1 MWVVSFCQNR
11 PQGVSFK
18 QYQIPLVLDVNC
30 PPWVVMLKNNLTLT
44 ILYKEL
50 LTLVSFLNPYIETVS
65 RLFNVYKPYLVFGVL
80 AIVILWALY
89 QVIKLYLSW
98 KESSKSATLFEVAP
112 PTSTEQSSF
121 TTTQLFTS
129 VHGLLRQRSWLL
141 RLFDVT
147 KSYSFEIASTKEK
160 GIRYILRLSKD
171 DAQIIKKNL
180 IAYLPGIQVK
190 DSSDYLNSNDQGHVI
205 DIGLTNHFAFPL
217 KKQDNLAEYD
227 PIAYITGTMTK
238 LAENELVAVQMVVSP
253 VSRTTAQFVGRLRS
267 LFLGKKDILSELKST
282 NLPSSILV
290 AIIYIGLQ
298 ILMFPLGLLVW
309 IFTGGREGPMLPI
322 NSLKAQ
328 LPDSTYKDI
337 VETQI
342 KQKIDQQ
349 LFTVSLRYITVSNV
363 YSSRSRI
370 EKGFIAALSPFTN
383 AGYQN
388 LRPKRYLK
396 IKAINNLLLWLYRRR
411 LFGFMGNLIL
421 STSELSDLYH
431 FPYTSITKTEN
442 LSKLHSKE
450 LPAPLSL
457 KQKIK
462 LDIYFANNTYGGTT
476 TPIGLTADERRRHV
490 YILGATGT
498 GKSTMLL
505 SMIEQDIKNNKGLCV
520 IDPHGDLIEQ
530 ILSVI
535 PKERIKDVVYFNP
548 DDISYPMGINLLELT
563 PGLNEE
569 DTIREKEFIAESI
582 ISVFHKIYTDKYSGP
597 RMEYILRNTIHTA
610 FTVPDATLFT
620 VYKLLIN
627 TPFRKSVVRNLK
639 DENLLDFWKYE
650 FAKAGD
656 YQKVKMISP
665 ITNKIGRFLFSPTAK
680 RILEQGKSTI
690 NFDTIMNEG
699 KILLCNLAKGK
710 VGEDNSSVFGVLI
723 MAKIQLAALKR
734 ARMKPEERKDFYLY
748 VDEFQNFATPAF
760 AQILSEARKYRLGA
774 ILAHQTT
781 SQLEDISL
789 VNITL
794 ANTGTVICFRTAN
807 PEDERMIL
815 PQFRPYIEQG
825 EIVNLPSYHFYMKL
839 GALNPEEPFS
849 GVTIPVHIEY
859 SQNRINEV
867 IEASRKLYTKA
878 YKVEVPASEKKVAT
892 PKPQITHAVVP

>member
-1 MWVVSFCQNR
+1 
-11 PQGVSFK
+11 
-18 QYQIPLVLDVNC
+18 
-30 PPWVVMLKNNLTLT
+30 MLKNNLIFT
-44 ILYKEL
+44 ILEKEL
-50 LTLVSFLNPYIETVS
+50 VGLGNFLNPYFTIFYS
-65 RLFNVYKPYLVFGVL
+65 FFNTYRPYLVLTILLVL
-80 AIVILWALY
+80 VLWVTY
-89 QVIKLYLSW
+89 QVVKLYLSW
-98 KESSKSATLFEVAP
+98 KESIKPATLFEVSP

-147 KSYSFEIASTKEK
+147 KSYSFEIASTKDK
-160 GIRYILRLSKD
+160 GIRYILRLSAD

-190 DSSDYLNSNDQGHVI
+190 ETSDYLKTNDQGHVI
-205 DIGLTNHFAFPL
+205 DISLTNHFAFPL

-238 LAENELVAVQMVVSP
+238 LAENELVAVQMVVST
-253 VSRTTAQFVGRLRS
+253 VSRPTAQFVGRLRS
-267 LFLGKKDILSELKST
+267 LFLGKKDVLSELKGS
-282 NLPSSILV
+282 NVAGSIFL
-290 AIIYIGLQ
+290 AIVYIALQ
-298 ILMFPLGLLVW
+298 ILLFPLGLVIW
-309 IFTGGREGPMLPI
+309 ILTGGREGPILSI

-328 LPDSTYKDI
+328 LPDSTYRDI

-349 LFTVSLRYITVSNV
+349 LFTVSLRYLTISSV

-457 KQKIK
+457 KQKTE
-462 LDIYFANNTYGGTT
+462 LDIYFANNTYGGTET
-476 TPIGLTADERRRHV
+476 KIGLTADERRRHV

-505 SMIEQDIKNNKGLCV
+505 SMIEQDIKNHKGLSV

-535 PKERIKDVVYFNP
+535 PRERIADVVYFNP
-548 DDISYPMGINLLELT
+548 DDIGYPMGINLLELT

-723 MAKIQLAALKR
+723 MAKIQLSALKR
-734 ARMKPEERKDFYLY
+734 ARMKAEDRKDFFLY

-815 PQFRPYIEQG
+815 PQFQPYIAQG
-825 EIVNLPSYHFYMKL
+825 EIASLPSYHFYMRL

-849 GVTIPVHIEY
+849 GVTTPVHMPF
-859 SQNRINEV
+859 SQSRIDEV
-867 IEASRKLYTKA
+867 VESSRKSYA
-878 YKVEVPASEKKVAT
+878 KKYEAV
-892 PKPQITHAVVP
+892 AVVQRQVKNVSSGKVKVVVP

>member
-1 MWVVSFCQNR
+1 
-11 PQGVSFK
+11 
-18 QYQIPLVLDVNC
+18 
-30 PPWVVMLKNNLTLT
+30 MLKNNIILTVLQ
-44 ILYKEL
+44 KEY
-50 LTLVSFLNPYIETVS
+50 LTLVGFLDPTIQIVICLLNTYQ
-65 RLFNVYKPYLVFGVL
+65 PYLVIFFL
-80 AIVILWALY
+80 PPLLLWITY
-89 QVIKLYLSW
+89 QGIKLYLGW
-98 KESSKSATLFEVAP
+98 KEANKSVTLFEVSP

-129 VHGLLRQRSWLL
+129 VHGLLRQRSWML

-160 GIRYILRLSKD
+160 GIRYILRLSSD

-180 IAYLPGIQVK
+180 IAYLPGIQIK
-190 DSSDYLNSNDQGHVI
+190 ETNDYLSNTSNLGHVI

-238 LAENELVAVQMVVSP
+238 LADDEVVAVQMVVSP
-253 VSRTTAQFVGRLRS
+253 VNRSTTHIAQRLRS
-267 LFLGKKDILSELKST
+267 LFLGKRDVLSELRGS
-282 NLPSSILV
+282 NVAGSILLSLV
-290 AIIYIGLQ
+290 YIALQ
-298 ILMFPLGLLVW
+298 ILLFPLGLVIW
-309 IFTGGREGPMLPI
+309 ILTGGRVSPILAI
-322 NSLKAQ
+322 NSLKVQ
-328 LPDSTYKDI
+328 LPDSTYRDI

-349 LFTVSLRYITVSNV
+349 LFTVSLRYLTVSTSYQN
-363 YSSRSRI
+363 RSRI
-370 EKGFIAALSPFTN
+370 EKGFVAALSPFTN
-383 AGYQN
+383 AGYQS

-396 IKAINNLLLWLYRRR
+396 IPEINNMLLWLYRRR
-411 LFGFMGNLIL
+411 LFNFLGNLIL
-421 STSELSDLYH
+421 STSELADLYH
-431 FPYTSITKTEN
+431 FPYTSTTKTEN

-457 KQKIK
+457 KQKTE
-462 LDIYFANNTYGGTT
+462 LDIYFAKNTYGGTET
-476 TPIGLTADERRRHV
+476 KIGLTADERRRHV
-490 YILGATGT
+490 YVLGATGT

-505 SMIEQDIKNNKGLCV
+505 SMIKQDVDNNKGLCV
-520 IDPHGDLIEQ
+520 VDPHGDLIEQ
-530 ILSVI
+530 IISVI
-535 PKERIKDVVYFNP
+535 PRDRIADVVYFNP
-548 DDISYPMGINLLELT
+548 DDIGYPMGINLLELT
-563 PGLNEE
+563 PDLNEE
-569 DTIREKEFIAESI
+569 DSIREKEFIAESI
-582 ISVFHKIYTDKYSGP
+582 ISVFNKIYTDKYSGP

-610 FTVPDATLFT
+610 FTIPDASLFT

-627 TPFRKSVVRNLK
+627 TSYRKSIVRNLI

-710 VGEDNSSVFGVLI
+710 IGEDNSSVFGVLI

-734 ARMKPEERKDFYLY
+734 ARMKPEDRKDFYLY

-774 ILAHQTT
+774 NLAHQTT

-825 EIVNLPSYHFYMKL
+825 EIASLPSYHFYMRL

-849 GVTIPVHIEY
+849 GVTVPVKIVY
-859 SQNRINEV
+859 SQNRVDEV
-867 IEASRKLYTKA
+867 IETSRKLYAKKYTGSLETLAKP
-878 YKVEVPASEKKVAT
+878 KEKQTSKKIYSAL
-892 PKPQITHAVVP
+892 P

>member
-1 MWVVSFCQNR
+1 
-11 PQGVSFK
+11 
-18 QYQIPLVLDVNC
+18 
-30 PPWVVMLKNNLTLT
+30 MLKNNIILT
-44 ILYKEL
+44 ILQKEL
-50 LTLVSFLNPYIETVS
+50 LTLFGYLNPYIETAS
-65 RLFNVYKPYLVFGVL
+65 RLFNIYNPYLVFSIL
-80 AIVILWALY
+80 AIVVVWVIY
-89 QVIKLYLSW
+89 QGIKLYLGW
-98 KESSKSATLFEVAP
+98 KESNKPVTLFEVSP

-160 GIRYILRLSKD
+160 GIRYILRLSIE
-171 DAQIIKKNL
+171 DAQIIKKNF

-190 DSSDYLNSNDQGHVI
+190 DINDYLDTSNNLGHVI

-253 VSRTTAQFVGRLRS
+253 VSRSTAQFVGRLLS
-267 LFLGKKDILSELKST
+267 LFLGKKDVLSELKGS
-282 NLPSSILV
+282 NLAGSILV
-290 AIIYIGLQ
+290 TIIYIILQ
-298 ILMFPLGLLVW
+298 ILLFPLGLVIW
-309 IFTGGREGPMLPI
+309 ILTGGRQGPVLSI

-328 LPDSTYKDI
+328 LPDSTYRDI

-349 LFTVSLRYITVSNV
+349 LFTVSLRYLTVSTSYQN
-363 YSSRSRI
+363 RFRI
-370 EKGFIAALSPFTN
+370 EKGFVAALSPFTN

-396 IKAINNLLLWLYRRR
+396 IHAINNILLWLYRRR
-411 LFGFMGNLIL
+411 LFGFLGNLVL
-421 STSELSDLYH
+421 STSELADLYH
-431 FPYTSITKTEN
+431 FPFTSTTKTEN

-457 KQKIK
+457 KQKTE
-462 LDIYFANNTYGGTT
+462 LDIYFANNTYGGTET
-476 TPIGLTADERRRHV
+476 KIGLTADERRRHV

-505 SMIEQDIKNNKGLCV
+505 SMIEQDIKNNKGLSV

-535 PKERIKDVVYFNP
+535 PKERIQDVVYFNP
-548 DDISYPMGINLLELT
+548 DDIGYPMGINLLELT

-582 ISVFHKIYTDKYSGP
+582 ISVFNKIYTDKYSGP

-610 FTVPDATLFT
+610 FTIPDASLFT

-627 TPFRKSVVRNLK
+627 TSFRKSVVRNLK

-710 VGEDNSSVFGVLI
+710 IGEDNSSVFGVLI

-734 ARMKPEERKDFYLY
+734 ARMKPEDRKDFYLY

-815 PQFRPYIEQG
+815 PQFQPYINQG
-825 EIVNLPSYHFYMKL
+825 EIASLPSYHFYMRL

-849 GVTIPVHIEY
+849 GVTTPVHMPF
-859 SQNRINEV
+859 SQSRIDEV
-867 IEASRKLYTKA
+867 IESSRKSYA
-878 YKVEVPASEKKVAT
+878 KKYEAV
-892 PKPQITHAVVP
+892 AVVPRQVKNASSGKVKVVVP

>member
-1 MWVVSFCQNR
+1 
-11 PQGVSFK
+11 
-18 QYQIPLVLDVNC
+18 
-30 PPWVVMLKNNLTLT
+30 MLKNNIILT
-44 ILYKEL
+44 ILQKEL
-50 LTLVSFLNPYIETVS
+50 LTLFGYLNPYIETAS
-65 RLFNVYKPYLVFGVL
+65 RLFNIYNPYLVFSIL
-80 AIVILWALY
+80 AIVVVWGIY
-89 QVIKLYLSW
+89 QGIKLYLSW
-98 KESSKSATLFEVAP
+98 KEANKPATILEVAP
-112 PTSTEQSSF
+112 PTLTEQSSF

-160 GIRYILRLSKD
+160 GIRYILRLSTE

-180 IAYLPGIQVK
+180 IAYLPGIQIK
-190 DSSDYLNSNDQGHVI
+190 ETSDYLNVSDQGHVI

-253 VSRTTAQFVGRLRS
+253 VSRSTAQFVGRLRS
-267 LFLGKKDILSELKST
+267 LFLGKKDVLSELKGS
-282 NLPSSILV
+282 NVAGSIFLT
-290 AIIYIGLQ
+290 IIYIALQ
-298 ILMFPLGLLVW
+298 ILLFPLGLTIW
-309 IFTGGREGPMLPI
+309 ILTGGREGPILSI
-322 NSLKAQ
+322 NSLTAQ
-328 LPDSTYKDI
+328 LPDSTYRDI

-349 LFTVSLRYITVSNV
+349 LFTVSLRYLTVSSV

-388 LRPKRYLK
+388 LRPKRYFR
-396 IKAINNLLLWLYRRR
+396 IKTINDLLLWFYRRR
-411 LFGFMGNLIL
+411 LLGFMGNLIL

-457 KQKIK
+457 KQKTE
-462 LDIYFANNTYGGTT
+462 LDIYFANNTYGGTVT
-476 TPIGLTADERRRHV
+476 KIGLTADERRRHV

-505 SMIEQDIKNNKGLCV
+505 SMIEQDIKNNKGLSI
-520 IDPHGDLIEQ
+520 IDPHGDLIDQ
-530 ILSVI
+530 IISVI
-535 PKERIKDVVYFNP
+535 PKERIQDVVYFNP
-548 DDISYPMGINLLELT
+548 DDIGYPMGINLLELT

-569 DTIREKEFIAESI
+569 DAIREKEFIAESI
-582 ISVFHKIYTDKYSGP
+582 ISVFNKIYTDKYSGP

-610 FTVPDATLFT
+610 FTIPDASLFT

-627 TPFRKSVVRNLK
+627 TSFRKSVVRNLK

-710 VGEDNSSVFGVLI
+710 IGEDNSSVFGVLI

-760 AQILSEARKYRLGA
+760 AQILSEARKYKLNA

-815 PQFRPYIEQG
+815 PQFQPYISQG
-825 EIVNLPSYHFYMKL
+825 EIASLPSYHFYMRL

-849 GVTIPVHIEY
+849 GVTVPVMIEY
-859 SQNRINEV
+859 SQNRVDEV
-867 IEASRKLYTKA
+867 IESSRKLYTKK
-878 YKVEVPASEKKVAT
+878 YTGSSDTSIKPKEKQASKRVYSAL
-892 PKPQITHAVVP
+892 P

>member
-1 MWVVSFCQNR
+1 
-11 PQGVSFK
+11 
-18 QYQIPLVLDVNC
+18 
-30 PPWVVMLKNNLTLT
+30 MLKNNIILTT
-44 ILYKEL
+44 IYKEL
-50 LTLVSFLNPYIETVS
+50 QPIGVFLAPHFNFVSVTLVN
-65 RLFNVYKPYLVFGVL
+65 YKPYLVL
-80 AIVILWALY
+80 AILIIVLVWVIY
-89 QVIKLYLSW
+89 HTTRLYLSW
-98 KESSKSATLFEVAP
+98 KEATKQFTLFEVSP

-129 VHGLLRQRSWLL
+129 VHGLLRQRSLLL

-147 KSYSFEIASTKEK
+147 KSYSFEIVSTKEK
-160 GIRYILRLSKD
+160 GIRYILRVGSD
-171 DAQIIKKNL
+171 DAPIIKKNL

-190 DSSDYLNSNDQGHVI
+190 ETIEYLDTNSDQGHVI
-205 DIGLTNHFAFPL
+205 DIRLSNHFAFPL
-217 KKQDNLAEYD
+217 KKQDNLPEYD

-238 LAENELVAVQMVVSP
+238 LSAHELVAAQIIVAP
-253 VSRTTAQFVGRLRS
+253 VSRSTTQFVRQLRS
-267 LFLGKKDILSELKST
+267 LFLGKKDVLSELKGT
-282 NLPSSILV
+282 SIINSIVISLV
-290 AIIYIGLQ
+290 HFSLQ
-298 ILMFPLGLLVW
+298 ILLFPLGSLVW
-309 IFTGGREGPMLPI
+309 ILTGGREGPILPI
-322 NSLKAQ
+322 MSLGAQ

-349 LFTVSLRYITVSNV
+349 LFTVALRYLTVS
-363 YSSRSRI
+363 SSYQDRVRI

-396 IKAINNLLLWLYRRR
+396 IKAINKLLLWLYNRR
-411 LFGFMGNLIL
+411 LFNFVDNLIL
-421 STSELSDLYH
+421 SSSELSDLYH

-457 KQKIK
+457 KQKSE

-476 TPIGLTADERRRHV
+476 TRIGLTADERRRHV

-505 SMIEQDIKNNKGLCV
+505 SMIEQDIKNNKGLSV
-520 IDPHGDLIEQ
+520 IDPHGDLIDQ
-530 ILSVI
+530 IISVI
-535 PKERIKDVVYFNP
+535 PKERIPDVVYFNP
-548 DDISYPMGINLLELT
+548 DDIGYPMGINLLELT

-569 DTIREKEFIAESI
+569 DAIREKEFIAESI
-582 ISVFHKIYTDKYSGP
+582 ISVFNKIYTDKYSGP

-610 FTVPDATLFT
+610 FTIPDATLFT

-627 TPFRKSVVRNLK
+627 TSYRKSVVRNLK

-710 VGEDNSSVFGVLI
+710 IGEDNSSVFGVLI

-760 AQILSEARKYRLGA
+760 AQILSEARKYKLNA

-825 EIVNLPSYHFYMKL
+825 EIASLPSYHFYMRL

-849 GVTIPVHIEY
+849 GVTVPVKIEY
-859 SQNRINEV
+859 SQNRVDEV
-867 IEASRKLYTKA
+867 IESSRKLFAKA
-878 YKVEVPASEKKVAT
+878 YIKPISEIKKPNKSPSAR
-892 PKPQITHAVVP
+892 QMSNAVLP

>member
-1 MWVVSFCQNR
+1 
-11 PQGVSFK
+11 
-18 QYQIPLVLDVNC
+18 
-30 PPWVVMLKNNLTLT
+30 MLKNNIILT
-44 ILYKEL
+44 ILQKEL
-50 LTLVSFLNPYIETVS
+50 LTLFGYLNPYIETAS
-65 RLFNVYKPYLVFGVL
+65 RLFNIYNPYLVFSIL
-80 AIVILWALY
+80 AIVVVWGIY
-89 QVIKLYLSW
+89 QGIKLYLSW
-98 KESSKSATLFEVAP
+98 KEANKPATILEVAP
-112 PTSTEQSSF
+112 PTLTEQSSF

-160 GIRYILRLSKD
+160 GIRYILRLSTE

-190 DSSDYLNSNDQGHVI
+190 ETSDYLNVSDQGHVI

-253 VSRTTAQFVGRLRS
+253 VSRSTAQFVGRLRS
-267 LFLGKKDILSELKST
+267 LFLGKKDVLSELKGS
-282 NLPSSILV
+282 NVAGSIFLT
-290 AIIYIGLQ
+290 IIYIALQ
-298 ILMFPLGLLVW
+298 ILLFPLGLTIW
-309 IFTGGREGPMLPI
+309 ILTGGREGPILSI
-322 NSLKAQ
+322 NSLTAQ
-328 LPDSTYKDI
+328 LPDSTYRDI

-349 LFTVSLRYITVSNV
+349 LFTVSLRYLTVSSV

-388 LRPKRYLK
+388 LRPKRYFR
-396 IKAINNLLLWLYRRR
+396 IKTINDLLLWFYRRR
-411 LFGFMGNLIL
+411 LLGFMGNLIL

-457 KQKIK
+457 KQKTE
-462 LDIYFANNTYGGTT
+462 LDIYFANNTYGGTVT
-476 TPIGLTADERRRHV
+476 KIGLTADERRRHV

-505 SMIEQDIKNNKGLCV
+505 SMIEQDIKNNKGLSI
-520 IDPHGDLIEQ
+520 IDPHGDLIDQ
-530 ILSVI
+530 IISVI
-535 PKERIKDVVYFNP
+535 PKERIQDVVYFNP
-548 DDISYPMGINLLELT
+548 DDIGYPMGINLLELT

-569 DTIREKEFIAESI
+569 DAIREKEFIAESI
-582 ISVFHKIYTDKYSGP
+582 ISVFNKIYTDKYSGP

-610 FTVPDATLFT
+610 FTIPDASLFT

-627 TPFRKSVVRNLK
+627 TSFRKSVVRNLK

-710 VGEDNSSVFGVLI
+710 IGEDNSSVFGVLI

-760 AQILSEARKYRLGA
+760 AQILSEARKYKLNA

-815 PQFRPYIEQG
+815 PQFQPYISQG
-825 EIVNLPSYHFYMKL
+825 EIASLPSYHFYMRL

-849 GVTIPVHIEY
+849 GVTVPVMIEY
-859 SQNRINEV
+859 SQNRVDEV
-867 IEASRKLYTKA
+867 IESSRKLYTKK
-878 YKVEVPASEKKVAT
+878 YTGSSDTSIKPKEKQASKRVYSAL
-892 PKPQITHAVVP
+892 P

>member
-1 MWVVSFCQNR
+1 
-11 PQGVSFK
+11 
-18 QYQIPLVLDVNC
+18 
-30 PPWVVMLKNNLTLT
+30 MLKNNIILT
-44 ILYKEL
+44 ILQKE
-50 LTLVSFLNPYIETVS
+50 FLALEGFLDPYIQIAI
-65 RLFNVYKPYLVFGVL
+65 RLLNTYQPYLVIFFL
-80 AIVILWALY
+80 LLFLLWITY
-89 QVIKLYLSW
+89 QGIKLYLGW
-98 KESSKSATLFEVAP
+98 KESNKPVTLFEVSP

-160 GIRYILRLSKD
+160 GIRYILRLSTD
-171 DAQIIKKNL
+171 DAQIVKKNL

-190 DSSDYLNSNDQGHVI
+190 DVSDYLDINSPKGHII
-205 DIGLTNHFAFPL
+205 DIRLTNHFAFPL

-238 LAENELVAVQMVVSP
+238 LAEDEMVAVQMVVSP
-253 VSRTTAQFVGRLRS
+253 VSRSTAHLIGRLRS
-267 LFLGKKDILSELKST
+267 QFLGKRDMLSELRGS
-282 NLPSSILV
+282 NVAGSILLSLV
-290 AIIYIGLQ
+290 NIALQ
-298 ILMFPLGLLVW
+298 IFLFPLGLAIW
-309 IFTGGREGPMLPI
+309 ILTGGREGPILSI

-328 LPDSTYKDI
+328 LPDSTYRDI

-349 LFTVSLRYITVSNV
+349 LFTVSLRYLTVSTSYQN
-363 YSSRSRI
+363 RSRI

-396 IKAINNLLLWLYRRR
+396 IKAINKLLLWLYEHR
-411 LFGFMGNLIL
+411 LFSFVGNLIL

-457 KQKIK
+457 KQKTE
-462 LDIYFANNTYGGTT
+462 LDIYFANNTYGGTET
-476 TPIGLTADERRRHV
+476 KIGLTTDERRRHV

-505 SMIEQDIKNNKGLCV
+505 SMIEQDIKNNKGLSV
-520 IDPHGDLIEQ
+520 IDPHGDLIDQ
-530 ILSVI
+530 IISVI
-535 PKERIKDVVYFNP
+535 PKERISDVVYFNP
-548 DDISYPMGINLLELT
+548 DDIGYPMGINLLELT
-563 PGLNEE
+563 PGLGEE
-569 DTIREKEFIAESI
+569 DAIREKEFIAESI
-582 ISVFHKIYTDKYSGP
+582 ISVFNKIYTDKYSGP

-610 FTVPDATLFT
+610 FTIPDASLFT

-627 TPFRKSVVRNLK
+627 TSFRKSVVRNLK

-710 VGEDNSSVFGVLI
+710 IGEDNSSVFGVLI

-734 ARMKPEERKDFYLY
+734 ARMKPEDRKDFYLY

-760 AQILSEARKYRLGA
+760 AQILSEARKYKLNA

-815 PQFRPYIEQG
+815 PQFQPYITQG
-825 EIVNLPSYHFYMKL
+825 EIASLPSYHFYMRL

-849 GVTIPVHIEY
+849 GVTVPVKIEY
-859 SQNRINEV
+859 SQNRVDEV
-867 IEASRKLYTKA
+867 IESSRKLYTKK
-878 YKVEVPASEKKVAT
+878 YTGSSDTSIKPKEKQVSKKT
-892 PKPQITHAVVP
+892 YTTLP

>member
-1 MWVVSFCQNR
+1 M
-11 PQGVSFK
+11 
-18 QYQIPLVLDVNC
+18 
-30 PPWVVMLKNNLTLT
+30 
-44 ILYKEL
+44 
-50 LTLVSFLNPYIETVS
+50 
-65 RLFNVYKPYLVFGVL
+65 
-80 AIVILWALY
+80 
-89 QVIKLYLSW
+89 
-98 KESSKSATLFEVAP
+98 
-112 PTSTEQSSF
+112 
-121 TTTQLFTS
+121 
-129 VHGLLRQRSWLL
+129 L

-160 GIRYILRLSKD
+160 GIRYVLRLSSD

-190 DSSDYLNSNDQGHVI
+190 DVSDYLNINSPIGHVI

-238 LAENELVAVQMVVSP
+238 LAEDEMVAVQMVVSP
-253 VSRTTAQFVGRLRS
+253 VSRSTSHLIGRLRS
-267 LFLGKKDILSELKST
+267 LFLGKRDVLSELRGS
-282 NLPSSILV
+282 NVVGSIFLSLV
-290 AIIYIGLQ
+290 YIALQ
-298 ILMFPLGLLVW
+298 ILLFPLGLAIW
-309 IFTGGREGPMLPI
+309 ILTGGREGPILSI

-328 LPDSTYKDI
+328 LPDSAYRDI

-349 LFTVSLRYITVSNV
+349 LFTVSLRYLTVTSS

-396 IKAINNLLLWLYRRR
+396 IHAINNILLWLYRRR

-431 FPYTSITKTEN
+431 FPYTSTTKTEN

-457 KQKIK
+457 KQKNE
-462 LDIYFANNTYGGTT
+462 LDIYFANNTYGGATT
-476 TPIGLTADERRRHV
+476 RIGLTADERRRHV

-505 SMIEQDIKNNKGLCV
+505 SMIEQDIKNNKGLSV
-520 IDPHGDLIEQ
+520 IDPHGDLIDQ
-530 ILSVI
+530 IISVI
-535 PKERIKDVVYFNP
+535 PKERISDVVYFNP
-548 DDISYPMGINLLELT
+548 DDIGYPMGINLLELT
-563 PGLNEE
+563 PRLDEE
-569 DTIREKEFIAESI
+569 DVIREKEFIAESI
-582 ISVFHKIYTDKYSGP
+582 ISVFNKIYTDKYSGP

-610 FTVPDATLFT
+610 FTIPDASLFT

-627 TPFRKSVVRNLK
+627 TSYRKSVVRNLK

-710 VGEDNSSVFGVLI
+710 IGEDNSSVFGVLI

-734 ARMKPEERKDFYLY
+734 ARMKPETRKDFYLY

-760 AQILSEARKYRLGA
+760 AQILSEARKYKLNA

-825 EIVNLPSYHFYMKL
+825 EIASLPSYHFYMRL

-849 GVTIPVHIEY
+849 GVTVPVKIEY
-859 SQNRINEV
+859 SQNRVNEV
-867 IEASRKLYTKA
+867 IESSRKLYTKKYSGSAEISAKPKEKQASKRA
-878 YKVEVPASEKKVAT
+878 YSTLP
-892 PKPQITHAVVP
+892 

>member
-1 MWVVSFCQNR
+1 
-11 PQGVSFK
+11 
-18 QYQIPLVLDVNC
+18 
-30 PPWVVMLKNNLTLT
+30 MLKNNIILT
-44 ILYKEL
+44 ILQKEFL
-50 LTLVSFLNPYIETVS
+50 ALVGFLDPSIQIVI
-65 RLFNVYKPYLVFGVL
+65 RLFNVYQPYLIIFVL
-80 AIVILWALY
+80 FVLFLWITY
-89 QVIKLYLSW
+89 QGIKLHLGW
-98 KESSKSATLFEVAP
+98 KESNKSVTLFEVSP

-160 GIRYILRLSKD
+160 GIRYILRLSSE

-190 DSSDYLNSNDQGHVI
+190 DTNDYLDNTSNLGHVI

-238 LAENELVAVQMVVSP
+238 LSEDEMVAVQMVVSP
-253 VSRTTAQFVGRLRS
+253 VSRSTAHLIGRLRS
-267 LFLGKKDILSELKST
+267 LFLGKRDVLSELRGS
-282 NLPSSILV
+282 NIAGSIFLSLV
-290 AIIYIGLQ
+290 YIALQ
-298 ILMFPLGLLVW
+298 ILLFPLGLAIW
-309 IFTGGREGPMLPI
+309 IITGGREGPIISI

-328 LPDSTYKDI
+328 LPDSTYRDI

-349 LFTVSLRYITVSNV
+349 LFTVSLRYLTISTSYQN
-363 YSSRSRI
+363 RSRI
-370 EKGFIAALSPFTN
+370 EKGFVAALSPFTN

-396 IKAINNLLLWLYRRR
+396 IHAINNILLWLYRRR
-411 LFGFMGNLIL
+411 LFNFRGNLVL
-421 STSELSDLYH
+421 STSELADLYH
-431 FPYTSITKTEN
+431 FPYTSTTKTEN

-457 KQKIK
+457 KQKTE
-462 LDIYFANNTYGGTT
+462 LDIYFANNTYGGTET
-476 TPIGLTADERRRHV
+476 KIGLTADERRRHV

-505 SMIEQDIKNNKGLCV
+505 SMIEQDIKNNKGLSV

-535 PKERIKDVVYFNP
+535 PKERIQDVVYFNP
-548 DDISYPMGINLLELT
+548 DDIGYPMGINLLELT

-569 DTIREKEFIAESI
+569 DAIREKEFIAESI
-582 ISVFHKIYTDKYSGP
+582 ISVFNKIYTDKYSGP

-610 FTVPDATLFT
+610 FTIPDASLFT

-627 TPFRKSVVRNLK
+627 TSFRKSVVRNLK

-710 VGEDNSSVFGVLI
+710 IGEDNSSVFGVLI

-815 PQFRPYIEQG
+815 PQFQPYINQG
-825 EIVNLPSYHFYMKL
+825 EIASLPSYHFYMRL

-849 GVTIPVHIEY
+849 GVTTPVHIPF
-859 SQNRINEV
+859 SQSRINEV
-867 IEASRKLYTKA
+867 IESSRKSYAKKYETVAVAQRQVKNA
-878 YKVEVPASEKKVAT
+878 SSGKVKV
-892 PKPQITHAVVP
+892 VVP

>member
-1 MWVVSFCQNR
+1 
-11 PQGVSFK
+11 
-18 QYQIPLVLDVNC
+18 
-30 PPWVVMLKNNLTLT
+30 MLKNNIILT
-44 ILYKEL
+44 ILQKEF
-50 LTLVSFLNPYIETVS
+50 LTLVGFLNSYFETTLRIFRVYQLYIIS
-65 RLFNVYKPYLVFGVL
+65 ALFL
-80 AIVILWALY
+80 ILFLWIAY
-89 QVIKLYLSW
+89 QGIKLYLSW
-98 KESSKSATLFEVAP
+98 KESNKPVTIFEVSP

-147 KSYSFEIASTKEK
+147 RSYSFEIASTKER
-160 GIRYILRLSKD
+160 GIRYILRLSSD

-190 DSSDYLNSNDQGHVI
+190 ETSDYLNVSDQGHVV

-238 LAENELVAVQMVVSP
+238 LAEDELVAVQMVVSP
-253 VSRTTAQFVGRLRS
+253 VSRSTAQFVGRLRS
-267 LFLGKKDILSELKST
+267 LFLGKKDVLSELKGS
-282 NLPSSILV
+282 NVMGSIIQSL
-290 AIIYIGLQ
+290 IYIALQ
-298 ILMFPLGLLVW
+298 ILLFPLGLAIW
-309 IFTGGREGPMLPI
+309 ILTGGREGPILSI

-328 LPDSTYKDI
+328 LPDSTYRDI

-349 LFTVSLRYITVSNV
+349 LFTVSLRYLTISTSYQN
-363 YSSRSRI
+363 RSRI

-383 AGYQN
+383 AGYQS
-388 LRPKRYLK
+388 LRSKRYLK
-396 IKAINNLLLWLYRRR
+396 IKAINKLLLWLYEHR
-411 LFGFMGNLIL
+411 LFSFVGNLIL

-457 KQKIK
+457 KQKSE

-476 TPIGLTADERRRHV
+476 SRIGLTADERRRHV

-505 SMIEQDIKNNKGLCV
+505 SMIEQDIKNNKGLSV
-520 IDPHGDLIEQ
+520 IDPHGDLIDQ
-530 ILSVI
+530 IISVI
-535 PKERIKDVVYFNP
+535 PKERIQDVVYFNP

-569 DTIREKEFIAESI
+569 DAIREKEFIAESI
-582 ISVFHKIYTDKYSGP
+582 ISVFNKIYTDKYSGP

-610 FTVPDATLFT
+610 FTIPDASLFT

-627 TPFRKSVVRNLK
+627 TSYRKSVVRNLK

-710 VGEDNSSVFGVLI
+710 IGEDNSSVFGVLI
-723 MAKIQLAALKR
+723 MAKIQLAALIR

-760 AQILSEARKYRLGA
+760 AQILSEARKYKLNA

-815 PQFRPYIEQG
+815 PQFQPYITQG
-825 EIVNLPSYHFYMKL
+825 EIASLPSYHFYMRL

-849 GVTIPVHIEY
+849 GLTVPVHIEY
-859 SQNRINEV
+859 SQNRVDEV
-867 IEASRKLYTKA
+867 IGSSRKLYTKKYTGSA
-878 YKVEVPASEKKVAT
+878 DISIKPKEKQASKRVYSAL
-892 PKPQITHAVVP
+892 P

>member
-1 MWVVSFCQNR
+1 MF
-11 PQGVSFK
+11 
-18 QYQIPLVLDVNC
+18 
-30 PPWVVMLKNNLTLT
+30 KNNIILT
-44 ILYKEL
+44 ILQKEL
-50 LTLVSFLNPYIETVS
+50 TALVNYL
-65 RLFNVYKPYLVFGVL
+65 KPYFEIFFHYFDSYKLIGLEIIILGVL
-80 AIVILWALY
+80 LFVVYWI
-89 QVIKLYLSW
+89 IKLRLSW
-98 KESSKSATLFEVAP
+98 QESHKPVTIFEVSP
-112 PTSTEQSSF
+112 PTLTEQSSF

-147 KSYSFEIASTKEK
+147 KSYAFEIISTKEK
-160 GIRYILRLSKD
+160 GIRYVLRLSSE

-190 DSSDYLNSNDQGHVI
+190 DTNDYLDNTSNLGHVI

-238 LAENELVAVQMVVSP
+238 LAEDEMVAVQMVVSP
-253 VSRTTAQFVGRLRS
+253 VSRSTAQFVGRLRS
-267 LFLGKKDILSELKST
+267 LFLGKKDVLSELKGS
-282 NLPSSILV
+282 NVVGNIFQSL
-290 AIIYIGLQ
+290 IYIALQ
-298 ILMFPLGLLVW
+298 ILLFPLGLVIW
-309 IFTGGREGPMLPI
+309 ILTGGREGPILSI

-328 LPDSTYKDI
+328 LPDSTYRDI

-349 LFTVSLRYITVSNV
+349 LFTVSLRYLTVSSV

-370 EKGFIAALSPFTN
+370 EKGFIAALSPFAN

-388 LRPKRYLK
+388 LRPKRYLR

-457 KQKIK
+457 KQKTE
-462 LDIYFANNTYGGTT
+462 LDIYFANNTYGGTET
-476 TPIGLTADERRRHV
+476 KIGLTADERRRHV

-505 SMIEQDIKNNKGLCV
+505 SMIEQDIKNNKGLSV

-535 PKERIKDVVYFNP
+535 PKERIPDVVYFNP
-548 DDISYPMGINLLELT
+548 DDIGYPMGINLLELT

-582 ISVFHKIYTDKYSGP
+582 ISVFNKIYTDKYSGP

-627 TPFRKSVVRNLK
+627 TSYRKGIVRGLA
-639 DENLLDFWKYE
+639 DENLKDFWKYE

-690 NFDTIMNEG
+690 NFDTILNEG
-699 KILLCNLAKGK
+699 KILLCNLSKGK
-710 VGEDNSSVFGVLI
+710 IGEDNSEVFGVLI

-734 ARMKPEERKDFYLY
+734 ARMKQEDRKDFYLY
-748 VDEFQNFATPAF
+748 VDEFQNFATAAF

-781 SQLEDISL
+781 SQIEETSL
-789 VNITL
+789 VNVTL

-825 EIVNLPSYHFYMKL
+825 EIASLPSYHFYMRL

-859 SQNRINEV
+859 SQNRID
-867 IEASRKLYTKA
+867 
-878 YKVEVPASEKKVAT
+878 
-892 PKPQITHAVVP
+892 AVVESSRRLFAKEWKEEKPVIQNKPVKSQEFRRVGQSSNMLP

>member
-1 MWVVSFCQNR
+1 
-11 PQGVSFK
+11 
-18 QYQIPLVLDVNC
+18 
-30 PPWVVMLKNNLTLT
+30 MLKNNIILT
-44 ILYKEL
+44 ILQKEL
-50 LTLVSFLNPYIETVS
+50 ITFVGFLDPYIQIVT
-65 RLFNVYKPYLVFGVL
+65 RLFKIYQPYLVFSVL
-80 AIVILWALY
+80 IIAVLWVIY

-98 KESSKSATLFEVAP
+98 KESSRPATLFEVSP

-147 KSYSFEIASTKEK
+147 KSYSFEIASTKDK
-160 GIRYILRLSKD
+160 GIRYILRLSTD

-190 DSSDYLNSNDQGHVI
+190 ETSDYLNVSDQGHVI

-238 LAENELVAVQMVVSP
+238 LAENELVAVQMVVST
-253 VSRTTAQFVGRLRS
+253 VSRPTAQFVGRLRS
-267 LFLGKKDILSELKST
+267 LFLGKKDVLSELKGS
-282 NLPSSILV
+282 NVVGSIFLTIV
-290 AIIYIGLQ
+290 YITLQ
-298 ILMFPLGLLVW
+298 ILLFPLGLAIW
-309 IFTGGREGPMLPI
+309 ILTGGREGPILSI

-328 LPDSTYKDI
+328 LPDSTYRDI

-349 LFTVSLRYITVSNV
+349 LFTVTLRYLTISSA

-457 KQKIK
+457 KQKIE
-462 LDIYFANNTYGGTT
+462 LDIYFANNTYGGTET
-476 TPIGLTADERRRHV
+476 KIGLTADERRRHV

-505 SMIEQDIKNNKGLCV
+505 SMIEQDIKNNKGLSV

-535 PKERIKDVVYFNP
+535 PRDRIADVVYFNP
-548 DDISYPMGINLLELT
+548 DDIGYPMGINLLELT

-582 ISVFHKIYTDKYSGP
+582 ISVFNKIYTDKYSGP

-610 FTVPDATLFT
+610 FLVPDATLFT
-620 VYKLLIN
+620 IYKLLIN

-710 VGEDNSSVFGVLI
+710 IGEDNSSVFGVLI

-734 ARMKPEERKDFYLY
+734 ARMKPETRKDFYLY

-815 PQFRPYIEQG
+815 PQFQPYINQG
-825 EIVNLPSYHFYMKL
+825 EIASLPSYHFYMRL

-849 GVTIPVHIEY
+849 GVTTPVHMPF
-859 SQNRINEV
+859 SQSRIDEV
-867 IEASRKLYTKA
+867 IESSRKSFAKKYEAVAVAQRQIKNVSSG
-878 YKVEVPASEKKVAT
+878 KVKV
-892 PKPQITHAVVP
+892 VVP

>member
-1 MWVVSFCQNR
+1 
-11 PQGVSFK
+11 
-18 QYQIPLVLDVNC
+18 
-30 PPWVVMLKNNLTLT
+30 MLKNNIVLT
-44 ILYKEL
+44 ILLKEFAVL
-50 LTLVSFLNPYIETVS
+50 GNYL
-65 RLFNVYKPYLVFGVL
+65 KPYFAILFHYFDLYKLTAIAVIISGVF
-80 AIVILWALY
+80 LWVVYCL
-89 QVIKLYLSW
+89 IKLRLSW
-98 KESSKSATLFEVAP
+98 LESHKPITIFEVSP
-112 PTSTEQSSF
+112 PSLTEQSSF

-160 GIRYILRLSKD
+160 GIRYILRLSTD

-180 IAYLPGIQVK
+180 IAYLPGIEVK
-190 DSSDYLNSNDQGHVI
+190 KTSDYLDVHSSQGHII

-238 LAENELVAVQMVVSP
+238 LAEDELVAVQMVVSP
-253 VSRTTAQFVGRLRS
+253 VSSSTAQFVGRLRS
-267 LFLGKKDILSELKST
+267 LFLGKKDVLSELKGS
-282 NLPSSILV
+282 NVVGSIFQSL
-290 AIIYIGLQ
+290 IYIALQ
-298 ILMFPLGLLVW
+298 ILLFPLGLVIW
-309 IFTGGREGPMLPI
+309 ILTGGREGPILSI

-328 LPDSTYKDI
+328 LPDSTYRDI

-349 LFTVSLRYITVSNV
+349 LFTVSLRYLTISNV

-370 EKGFIAALSPFTN
+370 EKGFIAALSPFAN

-396 IKAINNLLLWLYRRR
+396 IKAINNFLLWLYRRR
-411 LFGFMGNLIL
+411 LFGLTGNLIL

-457 KQKIK
+457 KQKTE
-462 LDIYFANNTYGGTT
+462 LDIYFAKNTYGGTET
-476 TPIGLTADERRRHV
+476 KIGLTADERRRHV

-505 SMIEQDIKNNKGLCV
+505 SMIEQDIKNNKGLSV

-535 PKERIKDVVYFNP
+535 PKERIPDVVYFNP
-548 DDISYPMGINLLELT
+548 DDIGYPMGINLLELT

-582 ISVFHKIYTDKYSGP
+582 ISVFNKIYTDKYSGP

-734 ARMKPEERKDFYLY
+734 ARMKPEDRKDFYLY

-815 PQFRPYIEQG
+815 PQFQPYINQG
-825 EIVNLPSYHFYMKL
+825 EIASLPSYHFYMRL

-849 GVTIPVHIEY
+849 GVTTPVHIPF
-859 SQNRINEV
+859 SQSRINEV
-867 IEASRKLYTKA
+867 IESSRKYYAKKYEA
-878 YKVEVPASEKKVAT
+878 VAVIPKQVKNIASGKVKV
-892 PKPQITHAVVP
+892 VVP